1 MRINGKLVAI
11 CLMGAV
17 GVSSVTACA
26 ARGEPVPNQQKDPDQ
41 RIVLELP
48 PDEHYMVLEEMRN
61 FVVAIQQIAD
71 GLARDD
77 FDQVAAAAKTMGSGA
92 ANEIPPRVVNK
103 LPETFKQLAGKVH
116 TTYDAIELDAGSMA
130 DTHLAL
136 EQLGE
141 LYGYCVACHATYQ
154 LKKIPFPDAK

>member
-1 MRINGKLVAI
+1 MRVNKKLIGIFLVGIAGAATLAAWAVDGK
-11 CLMGAV
+11 
-17 GVSSVTACA
+17 
-26 ARGEPVPNQQKDPDQ
+26 PVQKKTDPDQ
-41 RIVLELP
+41 RVVLQLP
-48 PDEHYMVLEEMRN
+48 PDERHMVLNEMRN

-71 GLARDD
+71 GLANDD
-77 FDQVAAAAKTMGSGA
+77 FEQVAAAARKMGSGA

-116 TTYDAIELDAGSMA
+116 MTYDAIALDADSMA
-130 DTHLAL
+130 DTQLAL

-154 LKKIPFPDAK
+154 IEKIPFPEGK

>member
-1 MRINGKLVAI
+1 MRINGKLVGI

-17 GVSSVTACA
+17 GVGAITAWA
-26 ARGEPVPNQQKDPDQ
+26 AGGEPVPNQLKDPDQ
-41 RIVLELP
+41 RIVLQLP
-48 PDEHYMVLEEMRN
+48 PDERHMVLEEMRN
-61 FVVAIQQIAD
+61 FVVAIQEIAD

-77 FDQVAAAAKTMGSGA
+77 FEQVATAARTMGSGA

-116 TTYDAIELDAGSMA
+116 TTYDAIALDAGSMA
-130 DTHLAL
+130 DTQLAL
-136 EQLGE
+136 EQLGD

-154 LKKIPFPDAK
+154 IEKIPFPDEK